1 MNGIVRYLRLLFQTS
16 VVKTLYMNF
25 YYLKLRDA
33 VKLPILVAK
42 RTRLETVRGGGK
54 NRRDVVYW
62 DVDVWL

>member
-42 RTRLETVRGGGK
+42 RTRLETVRGGK